1 MFFFS
6 SRRRHTRL
14 QGDWSSDVCSSDL
27 KSHAAAALRGP
38 PGASV
43 ERHTQPKLYDVLLP
57 PRKGC
62 SETVLVY
69 ISYSAVQVVH
79 HRRERNVSADADVV
93 SHAAGEPP
101 TRAVEGRARI
111 DVIVGESEAAGEE

>member
-1 MFFFS
+1 MVVGQPCTRS
-6 SRRRHTRL
+6 VLALVPGPAGRRRGRN
-14 QGDWSSDVCSSDL
+14 
-27 KSHAAAALRGP
+27 SHAAAALRGP

-101 TRAVEGRARI
+101 TRAVEGGARI